1 MNNAA
6 NTTATIKAP
15 QPLLSIASRATAAMG
30 VVSVLA
36 LALMGTAQASHEA
49 VETCTVALSRSTLY
63 VTLPKVEIVGRRD
76 AATSRGA

>member
-1 MNNAA
+1 M
-6 NTTATIKAP
+6 NTTANITTP
-15 QPLLSIASRATAAMG
+15 QPLISIASRATAALG

-49 VETCTVALSRSTLY
+49 VDTCTVALSRSTLY

-76 AATSRGA
+76 TATARGA